1 MWLAAAL
8 GILFTLAGAAFPLL
22 KARNL
27 PPMQVLQAR
36 GLGDAGY
43 LLRGVNI
50 FLFVMLVGVL
60 PLAYLAMTPLLAAE
74 GREMRNVLAQLFGM
88 VLLFG
93 VILLIAPRLVRGLG
107 GVLLRPLTRRLPLP
121 VFLVEKSLHRGAGRF
136 AAAVCGLSVVLVAM
150 VALKHITYALHG
162 EVRNFSA
169 EAMADRWFLWAKGAA
184 MTRDQARAVEQVAG
198 VRHADLFLGPARA
211 PFPLSGLP
219 VEDLTRPGGLF
230 AGQQDKADAYT
241 ASRTLVVSRRFARL
255 KFIQDEGQAVDVLT
269 EAGTKRYT
277 VLAISDRAGY
287 FPEDRAWAVAAPRW
301 LHTDFCVTEPAIERL
316 ALHVEPGVDQTAV
329 RAQVNHRFR
338 EP

>member
-1 MWLAAAL
+1 
-8 GILFTLAGAAFPLL
+8 
-22 KARNL
+22 
-27 PPMQVLQAR
+27 
-36 GLGDAGY
+36 
-43 LLRGVNI
+43 
-50 FLFVMLVGVL
+50 
-60 PLAYLAMTPLLAAE
+60 
-74 GREMRNVLAQLFGM
+74 
-88 VLLFG
+88 
-93 VILLIAPRLVRGLG
+93 
-107 GVLLRPLTRRLPLP
+107 
-121 VFLVEKSLHRGAGRF
+121 
-136 AAAVCGLSVVLVAM
+136 M

-198 VRHADLFLGPARA
+198 VRHVDLFIGPARA

-316 ALHVEPGVDQTAV
+316 ALHVEPGVDKTAV
-329 RAQVNHRFR
+329 RAQVNHRFPHKRFKTGQEIRDYLVRDVTKDFLLFDVLLFLTLVLVGVGLVNTMTIAALGRAR
-338 EP
+338 EIGVLRALGMSERRLKQSFLIEGLVVAGLATLLAGLDAPFLVPWFYLALVPVLALLTGLISATVPGSRAVKIPPADAVRYE